1 MEIACRKAVF
11 SLSTA
16 QMGYRFGEFE
26 LDPDRFELR
35 RGGEALAA
43 EPQVL
48 SLLILLAQAGDRLV
62 TKDEIVEKV
71 WNGRIV
77 SDAAITSRLKSAR
90 QLLGDDGERQAMI
103 RTVRGK
109 GVRFLP
115 DVAVDRGATAPP
127 SVPDIRDNLPPQQ
140 VRFCKAPDGTGLAYS
155 VVGDGPPLV
164 KTANWLNHL
173 EYEWESP
180 IWKHWLD
187 ELAGRHTLLRYDERG
202 NGLSDWNV
210 DDLSFEAMVE
220 DLEMVVDAAGFE
232 TFDLLG
238 ISQGCAVSIAYAVR
252 HPERVRRMVLY
263 GGYPAGWKRRGI
275 KDEMEMRTVLAQ
287 AIETGWG
294 KDNVAFR
301 QLHTSLYFPGATQE
315 QADWF
320 NELQRISAS
329 PEAAKRLYMLFAD
342 IDVRHLL
349 KKVGV
354 PTLVAHCRDDAVV
367 PVEAGR
373 FLAAHLKDATFVEL
387 DSPNH
392 LVLEHE
398 SAWPRFVQHLRAF
411 LAEE

>member
-1 MEIACRKAVF
+1 M
-11 SLSTA
+11 S
-16 QMGYRFGEFE
+16 YRFGEFE

-35 RGGEALAA
+35 RGGETLAA

-48 SLLILLAQAGDRLV
+48 SLLILLAEAGGNLV

-71 WNGRIV
+71 WDGRIV
-77 SDAAITSRLKSAR
+77 SDAAITSRIKSAR
-90 QLLGDDGERQAMI
+90 QLLGDDGDKQEII

-115 DVAVDRGATAPP
+115 TVEGASSVAAPTATSTQPTKE
-127 SVPDIRDNLPPQQ
+127 LPPQQ

-180 IWKHWLD
+180 IWRHWLH

-202 NGLSDWNV
+202 NGLSDWKV

-220 DLEMVVDAAGFE
+220 DLETVVDAAGFE
-232 TFDLLG
+232 QFDLLG
-238 ISQGCAVSIAYAVR
+238 ISQGCAVSIAYAVK

-263 GGYPAGWKRRGI
+263 GGYPMGWRKRA
-275 KDEMEMRTVLAQ
+275 DPEDVAMREVLIH
-287 AIETGWG
+287 AIEAGWG
-294 KDNVAFR
+294 KNNPAFR
-301 QLHTSLYFPGATQE
+301 QLHTSLYFPGASRE
-315 QADWF
+315 QADSF

-329 PEAAKRLYMLFAD
+329 PEAAKRLYMVFAD
-342 IDVRHLL
+342 IEVRHLMRQ
-349 KKVGV
+349 VRAE
-354 PTLVAHCRDDAVV
+354 TLVMHGRDDAVV
-367 PVEAGR
+367 PIVAGR
-373 FLAAHLKDATFVEL
+373 NMAKHIPGARFVEL

-398 SAWPRFVQHLRAF
+398 PAWQRMVQELRVF
-411 LAEE
+411 LN

>member
-1 MEIACRKAVF
+1 M
-11 SLSTA
+11 S
-16 QMGYRFGEFE
+16 YRFGEFE

-35 RGGEALAA
+35 RGGETLAA

-48 SLLILLAQAGDRLV
+48 ALLLMLAEAGGNLV
-62 TKDEIVEKV
+62 TKDDIVEKV
-71 WNGRIV
+71 WGGRIV
-77 SDAAITSRLKSAR
+77 SDAAITSRIKSAR
-90 QLLGDDGERQAMI
+90 QLLGDDGDKQEMI

-115 DVAVDRGATAPP
+115 DVDGGRAPAPKADTADP
-127 SVPDIRDNLPPQQ
+127 STIANELPPQQ

-180 IWKHWLD
+180 IWRHWLH

-202 NGLSDWNV
+202 NGLSDWKV
-210 DDLSFEAMVE
+210 EDLSFEAMVE
-220 DLEMVVDAAGFE
+220 DLETVVDAAGFE

-238 ISQGCAVSIAYAVR
+238 ISQGCAVSIAYAVK

-263 GGYPAGWKRRGI
+263 GGYSMGWKTRG
-275 KDEMEMRTVLAQ
+275 DPEELAFRDIMLK

-294 KDNVAFR
+294 KNNPAFR
-301 QLHTSLYFPGATQE
+301 QLHTSLYFPEATLE
-315 QADWF
+315 QATWF
-320 NELQRISAS
+320 NELQRVSTS
-329 PEAAKRLYMLFAD
+329 PEGAKRLSLILGG
-342 IDVRHLL
+342 IDVRHLMR
-349 KKVGV
+349 KVEAE
-354 PTLVAHCRDDAVV
+354 TLVVHARNDEVV
-367 PVEAGR
+367 PVGAGR
-373 FLAAHLKDATFVEL
+373 TLASHIPNARFVEL

-398 SAWPRFVQHLRAF
+398 PAWLRLVQELRAF
-411 LAEE
+411 LVEE